1 MLQLLQKMYD
11 QMKDEP
17 RFLIDYKT
25 FTSTIDE
32 MKATAES
39 LNGSH
44 ANDVFL
50 VAIEEFRGKLMK
62 RKEAKAKVKEYLA
75 EKEAAT
81 EPGAEEEAGRRGAGG
96 ASAVRGGDSGEV
108 GRDRG
113 EGAGAY
119 GATGRDE
126 RRRRGE
132 GAAVLHHAKLERAE
146 LLRGERRLREAAGR
160 RGGVLEGGGG

>member
-62 RKEAKAKVKEYLA
+62 RKEAKAKVQERMERLDEMNDGDEAKALLFFITRNLSVLNCYVEREGC
-75 EKEAAT
+75 EKLLDAVAACLK
-81 EPGAEEEAGRRGAGG
+81 A
-96 ASAVRGGDSGEV
+96 AVGRGG
-108 GRDRG
+108 RG
-113 EGAGAY
+113 
-119 GATGRDE
+119 
-126 RRRRGE
+126 
-132 GAAVLHHAKLERAE
+132 V
-146 LLRGERRLREAAGR
+146 
-160 RGGVLEGGGG
+160 